1 MRPKYLCGTL
11 AILLCG
17 VISLASAAD
26 ATPAAPAK
34 LGPAKLGS
42 ANLGTVAVVCPKAW
56 QPALEPWIK
65 HRTAQGW
72 TVELLAPQPDAKR
85 QLAAIH
91 QRHAQAPLTALLLV
105 GDAVADPNN
114 ELQPLVATQ
123 HVASQVINQWRG
135 EPQIAT
141 DLPYADPKNS
151 GMPEFAVGRWPVD
164 NAAQLKTVIAK
175 TLAYETSRDFG
186 AWRGKINLVAGIG
199 GFGALTDAAIE
210 QGARSI
216 VLSGLPAGYEPTLTF
231 GSWSSPHCPDPR
243 KFAEA
248 ARARM
253 SEGCL
258 FWVYIGHGH
267 PRGLD
272 WVRMPDRQAYGIM
285 ECRDCGALPA
295 TKCAPIALLL
305 ACSTAA
311 FDKPEDCLAEDLLR
325 AESGPVAIM
334 ASSRVAMPY
343 GLSVFAMEALQAG
356 LVEKSATLGEVV
368 RLAKVRALQPTTAAP
383 NDAAPNQ
390 AAAQHMMTVQHTA
403 TRKMLDN
410 MAGLLTPGGL
420 DSQKELHEHAHLL
433 QLIGDPCLQL
443 VHPEPL
449 TLAGPAKARAG
460 SKIELIA
467 KADPYLLAPGMK
479 PGPVR
484 WELRMPP
491 GKLKEKMSAREKYL
505 ANDQQWAE
513 MQKTYEASLD
523 VVLASQVGSADNP
536 WETSFTLPPDAR
548 GEYQIRCWLT
558 HDHGYA
564 TGTHT
569 ITVE

>member
-1 MRPKYLCGTL
+1 MHPPLLRGALALLLWGIGSLVLAAEAVPPKL
-11 AILLCG
+11 A
-17 VISLASAAD
+17 AE
-26 ATPAAPAK
+26 K
-34 LGPAKLGS
+34 LGP

-56 QPALEPWIK
+56 QPALEPWVK

-72 TVELLAPQPDAKR
+72 QVELLAPQPDAKR

-123 HVASQVINQWRG
+123 HVVSQVITQWRG

-141 DLPYADPKNS
+141 DLPYADPKNT
-151 GMPEFAVGRWPVD
+151 GQPEFAIGRWPVD
-164 NAAQLKTVIAK
+164 NAAQLKAVIAK
-175 TLAYETSRDFG
+175 TLAYETSRDYG
-186 AWRGKINLVAGIG
+186 VWRGKINLVAGIG

-243 KFAEA
+243 KFAES

-253 SEGCL
+253 AEGCL

-272 WVRMPDRQAYGIM
+272 RVRMPDRQAYGIM

-295 TKCAPIALLL
+295 SKCAPIALFL
-305 ACSTAA
+305 ACSTGA
-311 FDKPEDCLAEDLLR
+311 FDKPDDCLAEDLLR

-356 LVEKSATLGEVV
+356 LVDKSATLGEVV
-368 RLAKVRALQPTTAAP
+368 RLAKVRALQPTPATK
-383 NDAAPNQ
+383 DAAPNQ
-390 AAAQHMMTVQHTA
+390 TAAQHTA
-403 TRKMLDN
+403 TRQMLDN
-410 MAGLLTPGGL
+410 MAGLLTPGGH
-420 DSQKELHEHAHLL
+420 DSQKELREHAHLL
-433 QLIGDPCLQL
+433 QLIGDPCLRL

-449 TLAGPAKARAG
+449 TLAGPAKAKAG

-467 KADPYLLAPGMK
+467 KADPFLLATGVK
-479 PGPVR
+479 PGPVL

-491 GKLKEKMSAREKYL
+491 GKLKEKMAAREKYL
-505 ANDQQWAE
+505 ATDNQWAE
-513 MQKTYEASLD
+513 MQKTYEAALD
-523 VVLASQVGSADNP
+523 VVLAGQTGSADNP
-536 WETSFTLPPDAR
+536 WEASFTLPADAR
-548 GEYQIRCWLT
+548 GEYQVRCWLT
-558 HDHGYA
+558 HDNGYA